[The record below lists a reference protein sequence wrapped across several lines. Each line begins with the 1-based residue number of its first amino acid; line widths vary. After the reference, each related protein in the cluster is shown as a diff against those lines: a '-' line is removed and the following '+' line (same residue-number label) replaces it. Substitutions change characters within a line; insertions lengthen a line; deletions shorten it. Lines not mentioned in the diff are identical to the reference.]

1 MVEWFKAAVLKTAVA
16 QVTEGSNPSFSANY
30 LRQESDLNRSL
41 FYFELSP
48 VFVTSLMQK
57 TEKAAAKP

>member
-1 MVEWFKAAVLKTAVA
+1 
-16 QVTEGSNPSFSANY
+16 
-30 LRQESDLNRSL
+30 LNRSL